1 MSSTSLQQS
10 ETKVSDR
17 ALASWE
23 IVSVVSS
30 TLIAE
35 WLFVSV
41 AGLSKLIV
49 AIPIVLA
56 VIVIFFSHRARNEGL
71 REIGFRFDNFLKALR
86 LLLAPMLMAVALGLG
101 IGWRLG
107 SINFM
112 RWHPTRFL
120 IIQLVLGFGWG
131 LVQQYVLQGFLNR
144 RAMTVLGK
152 GWTSVFVIAAVF
164 ATLHLP
170 NPLLTAITFAA
181 GIIWS
186 AVYQRVPNLFAVA
199 ISHSIMT
206 WLVVSTI
213 PPSALNQL
221 RVGIRYFF

>member
-1 MSSTSLQQS
+1 
-10 ETKVSDR
+10 
-17 ALASWE
+17 
-23 IVSVVSS
+23 
-30 TLIAE
+30 
-35 WLFVSV
+35 
-41 AGLSKLIV
+41 SKLIV
-49 AIPIVLA
+49 AIPIVRA